1 MKTSQ
6 ERKSNTYLKIQRK
19 TPYLKS
25 IYLEIDF
32 LTKTK
37 FSGSQYSTSIL
48 GCDKQDVKLFATMST

>member
-25 IYLEIDF
+25 IYPEIDF

-37 FSGSQYSTSIL
+37 FSSGQYSTSTL
-48 GCDKQDVKLFATMST
+48 GCDK